1 MQTQAFNQVNDEEI
15 ELLPVN
21 QIQQV
26 GTMQRYSTQFI
37 LSRDYLAEC
46 FDESL
51 PYGKNPRPS
60 YLFPAILF
68 VAGAGLLI
76 FFEQPKI
83 AAIILIALAA
93 LELIHIRFRRAWW
106 LARQMW
112 GKSANSEVRLI
123 IDPEGVQTRNPY
135 TQTSL
140 LWVDIERV
148 VETDLGLLL
157 VAKSG
162 GQQYLSKSVL
172 PVELISEITAGYK
185 N

>member
-1 MQTQAFNQVNDEEI
+1 
-15 ELLPVN
+15 
-21 QIQQV
+21 
-26 GTMQRYSTQFI
+26 MQRFSTQFI

-46 FDESL
+46 FDQSL
-51 PYGKNPRPS
+51 PHGKNASPN

-68 VAGAGLLI
+68 VAGAGLLLLI
-76 FFEQPKI
+76 EQPK
-83 AAIILIALAA
+83 APGVVLIALAA

-112 GKSANSEVRLI
+112 GRSANSEVSLT
-123 IDPEGVQTRNPY
+123 IDSDGIQTRNSY

-140 LWVDIERV
+140 QWAEIERV
-148 VETDLGLLL
+148 VETDLGLIL

-172 PVELISEITAGYK
+172 PVDVIAEIVARYTD
-185 N
+185 